1 MGKLNNHDNTDL
13 GRRDWPTAKLSIV
26 PTIHSSDQEP
36 KKKDKREG
44 KAKVEAKLL
53 RTSGPKA

>member
-1 MGKLNNHDNTDL
+1 MWKLNNNDNTDL
-13 GRRDWPTAKLSIV
+13 GRRDWPTAKPSIV

-44 KAKVEAKLL
+44 KAKFEAKFL